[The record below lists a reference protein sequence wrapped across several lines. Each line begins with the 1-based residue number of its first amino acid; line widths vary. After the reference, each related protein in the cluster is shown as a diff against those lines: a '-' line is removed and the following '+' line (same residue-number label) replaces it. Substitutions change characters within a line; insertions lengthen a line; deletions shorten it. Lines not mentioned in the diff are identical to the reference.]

1 MCDIVHTDKNT
12 KQSNQYDILLEKRGT
27 FMDSILTLIALF
39 VIIFIIVYLSQ
50 WLIPIILL
58 FLFIFWIISLFTGR
72 RHVYVH
78 TFKNESNDD
87 PRQQQSNSAPK
98 HGAIDVEYVE
108 HEDEENGDNQ

>member
-50 WLIPIILL
+50 WFIPIILL

>member
-1 MCDIVHTDKNT
+1 
-12 KQSNQYDILLEKRGT
+12 
-27 FMDSILTLIALF
+27 MDSILTLIALF

-50 WLIPIILL
+50 WFIPIILL

-108 HEDEENGDNQ
+108 HEDEENEDNQ

>member
-108 HEDEENGDNQ
+108 HEDEENEDNQ

>member
-1 MCDIVHTDKNT
+1 
-12 KQSNQYDILLEKRGT
+12 
-27 FMDSILTLIALF
+27 MDSILTLIALF
-39 VIIFIIVYLSQ
+39 VIIFIIVHLSQ
-50 WLIPIILL
+50 CFIPIILL

>member
-1 MCDIVHTDKNT
+1 MRDIVHTDKNT

-27 FMDSILTLIALF
+27 FMDSILTYIALF
-39 VIIFIIVYLSQ
+39 IILVILFKLAFWLLPIIF
-50 WLIPIILL
+50 LI
-58 FLFIFWIISLFTGR
+58 LFIFWIISLFTGR

-108 HEDEENGDNQ
+108 HEDEENEDNQ

>member
-1 MCDIVHTDKNT
+1 MGISYFFKP
-12 KQSNQYDILLEKRGT
+12 L
-27 FMDSILTLIALF
+27 
-39 VIIFIIVYLSQ
+39 YLCS
-50 WLIPIILL
+50 
-58 FLFIFWIISLFTGR
+58 
-72 RHVYVH
+72 V

>member
-1 MCDIVHTDKNT
+1 
-12 KQSNQYDILLEKRGT
+12 
-27 FMDSILTLIALF
+27 MDSILTLIALF

-50 WLIPIILL
+50 WFIPIILL
-58 FLFIFWIISLFTGR
+58 FLFIFCIISLFTGR